1 MLRNCGTVD
10 PELIYATL
18 LPGRNFGTADPWL
31 TYVTFAK
38 LCDVIVVRFGGLW
51 TKFCYVIVV

>member
-1 MLRNCGTVD
+1 MQRNCGTVSVD

-18 LPGRNFGTADPWL
+18 LPGRNFGTVDPRL

-38 LCDVIVVRFGGLW
+38 L
-51 TKFCYVIVV
+51 